1 MKAYVL
7 VVLFLLHVLQTE
19 SQSLPV
25 NDPVHVP
32 AKVLKSGAN
41 RTCPSQ
47 QDTIDAKDNLFRSTI
62 STALS
67 AVTAGCGGA
76 GWRRVGYLDMT
87 DPDQSCPPGLSLK
100 TYSSEVRA
108 CGRAA
113 IHAAD
118 CWSTFY
124 TTGSQY
130 SRVCGRVR
138 GYQFGGPQAFIRGQ
152 EIDGYYADGMSLTHG
167 QSGNRTHIWTF
178 VVGISET
185 VDQNYIE
192 LLCPCVSAGAE
203 PPPPFVGADY
213 FCESGLHD
221 VFPGNRVL
229 YPDDPL
235 WDGQNCISNCC
246 AFNNPPYF
254 TKTLPAPTSDSIEL
268 RLCSSTLGKYSG
280 SPIDQV
286 ELYVQ

>member
-47 QDTIDAKDNLFRSTI
+47 QDTIDAKDELFRSTI
-62 STALS
+62 SMALS

-87 DPDQSCPPGLSLK
+87 DPDQSCPHGLSLK
-100 TYSSEVRA
+100 THSSVRA
-108 CGRAA
+108 CGRAT
-113 IHAAD
+113 INTAD

-124 TTGSQY
+124 STGDSQY

-138 GYQFGGPQAFIRGQ
+138 GYQFAWPSAFYTGNQNINSFYVNGV
-152 EIDGYYADGMSLTHG
+152 SLTHG
-167 QSGNRTHIWTF
+167 QSGNRTHIF
-178 VVGISET
+178 VET
-185 VDQNYIE
+185 
-192 LLCPCVSAGAE
+192 L
-203 PPPPFVGADY
+203 
-213 FCESGLHD
+213 
-221 VFPGNRVL
+221 FPRII
-229 YPDDPL
+229 PK
-235 WDGQNCISNCC
+235 Q
-246 AFNNPPYF
+246 
-254 TKTLPAPTSDSIEL
+254 
-268 RLCSSTLGKYSG
+268 
-280 SPIDQV
+280 
-286 ELYVQ
+286 